1 METEIFEKEYI
12 ASTLVNMFV
21 LQHKNNLNTV
31 PEYYDKDLGWPEAV
45 VAEAGE
51 LLESC
56 NYKWWKKQTIDK
68 DNVLMELVDIWHFVM
83 SGILVK
89 SGVAAKAGS
98 DTGDKF
104 KDLLQQEVISDIDN
118 LVEFEKPETEDLV
131 KARIA
136 IVDFISRFSLYYYE
150 RIAPLVE
157 EDKANLFKELA
168 YFFCIDFIEI
178 VYRFGFTYEDLLRT
192 YLIKNALNT
201 LRQNY
206 GYKEG
211 TYVKEWPFLIES
223 LEDNVVA
230 KRIVSDESDFDSVYS
245 LLQKYYT
252 ANVIHS
258 EDCGCNF

>member
-31 PEYYDKDLGWPEAV
+31 TEYYNKDLGWPEAV

-104 KDLLQQEVISDIDN
+104 KD
-118 LVEFEKPETEDLV
+118 TEDLV